1 MQATR
6 LVILDRD
13 GVINQ
18 ESAQFIKSPAE
29 WNPLPGSL
37 DAIARLHHA
46 GFIVTVAT
54 NQSGISRGLFDMAT
68 LAAIH
73 TKMHRAVTHAGGRI
87 DALFYC
93 PHAATDGCTCRK
105 PQPGMLLAISERLQM
120 PLAGVWAIGDS
131 PRDLQAA
138 AAAGAQPVLVRTGNG
153 AQTEASGSAPAGTHV
168 FEDLAAA
175 AQALVG

>member
-1 MQATR
+1 MTK

-13 GVINQ
+13 GVINH

-46 GFIVTVAT
+46 GFLVAVAT
-54 NQSGISRGLFDMAT
+54 NQSGISRGMFDMAT
-68 LAAIH
+68 LTAIH
-73 TKMHRAVTHAGGRI
+73 TKMHRAVSHAGGRI

-93 PHAATDGCTCRK
+93 PHAATAECSCRK
-105 PQPGMLLAISERLQM
+105 PRPGMLLSISERLQI
-120 PLAGVWAIGDS
+120 PLTGVWAIGDS
-131 PRDLQAA
+131 RRDLQAA
-138 AAAGAQPVLVRTGNG
+138 QAAGAEPVLVLTGNG
-153 AQTEASGSAPAGTHV
+153 RETASGELPPGTRT
-168 FEDLAAA
+168 FADLSAA

>member
-1 MQATR
+1 MTK

-13 GVINQ
+13 GVINH

-46 GFIVTVAT
+46 GFLVAVAT
-54 NQSGISRGLFDMAT
+54 NQSGISRGMFDMAT
-68 LAAIH
+68 LTAIH
-73 TKMHRAVTHAGGRI
+73 TKMHRAVSHAGGRI

-93 PHAATDGCTCRK
+93 PHAATAECACRK
-105 PQPGMLLAISERLQM
+105 PRPGMLHSISERLQIA
-120 PLAGVWAIGDS
+120 LTGVWAIGDS
-131 PRDLQAA
+131 RRDLQAA
-138 AAAGAQPVLVRTGNG
+138 QAAGAEPVLVLTGNGRETAAAGDLPPGTRTF
-153 AQTEASGSAPAGTHV
+153 A
-168 FEDLAAA
+168 DLAAA